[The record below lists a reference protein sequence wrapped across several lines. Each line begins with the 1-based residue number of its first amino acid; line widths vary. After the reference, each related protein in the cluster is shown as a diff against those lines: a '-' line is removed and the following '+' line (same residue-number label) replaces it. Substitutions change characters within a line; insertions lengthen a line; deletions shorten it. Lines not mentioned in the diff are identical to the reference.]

1 MPRRRS
7 WPRSWRTLR
16 PDPSE
21 REHVPDPIFERYKE
35 ALKAGHVAVLR
46 GRSDEAIAHYRE
58 AAEIAPDRP
67 LPHTSL
73 GGVLVREGRL
83 DEALAAYSRALG
95 RAPRDEA
102 ALNGRAEALLAAGR
116 QAEAAEI
123 LERLADVQAK
133 TDRRP
138 EALAT
143 LRRAEALESS
153 RARRRRIKELAAID
167 APPRPVRTRI
177 ASRLPRPRAKPVA
190 AVAPAAADAGE
201 AAAAEALAAVAIPPD
216 PETLL
221 ATADAL
227 LDDER
232 PAEAAEAY
240 AAAAAAFQGADEP
253 AAAFDACQRGLE
265 AAPGS
270 AIVHVELARLYL
282 VRGWRDRAADK
293 LLLLDRLML
302 VAGDEPGHQ
311 AAVALGQ
318 AALADEPRIAAWLAA
333 AGPPDRG

>member
-1 MPRRRS
+1 M
-7 WPRSWRTLR
+7 
-16 PDPSE
+16 
-21 REHVPDPIFERYKE
+21 PDPIFERYKE

-58 AAEIAPDRP
+58 AADIAPDRP

-83 DEALAAYSRALG
+83 DEALAAYARALG

-102 ALNGRAEALLAAGR
+102 ALSGRAEALLAAGR
-116 QAEAAEI
+116 GAEAAEI

-143 LRRAEALESS
+143 LRRAVALESS
-153 RARRRRIKELAAID
+153 RGRRRRIKELEAID

-177 ASRLPRPRAKPVA
+177 TSRLPRPRRPVA
-190 AVAPAAADAGE
+190 AAAPAAAEAGE
-201 AAAAEALAAVAIPPD
+201 AAAVESVIAAPAAPD

-221 ATADAL
+221 AAADAL
-227 LDDER
+227 LDDDLR
-232 PAEAAEAY
+232 VEAAEAY
-240 AAAAAAFQGADEP
+240 AMAAAAFQRIDEP

-282 VRGWRDRAADK
+282 ARGWRDRAADK

-302 VAGDEPGHQ
+302 VADDEPGHQ

-318 AALADEPRIAAWLAA
+318 TALADEPRIAAWLAA
-333 AGPPDRG
+333 AGAPDRG

>member
-1 MPRRRS
+1 M
-7 WPRSWRTLR
+7 
-16 PDPSE
+16 
-21 REHVPDPIFERYKE
+21 PDPIFERYKE

-46 GRSDEAIAHYRE
+46 GRSDEAIAHHRE

-83 DEALAAYSRALG
+83 DEALAAYSKALG

-102 ALNGRAEALLAAGR
+102 ALSGRADALLAAGR
-116 QAEAAEI
+116 PSEAAEV

-153 RARRRRIKELAAID
+153 RARRRRIKELESID

-177 ASRLPRPRAKPVA
+177 TSRLPRPRARPA
-190 AVAPAAADAGE
+190 ATVAPEAAE
-201 AAAAEALAAVAIPPD
+201 AAAAVDDVAAAPAPPD
-216 PETLL
+216 PEALL
-221 ATADAL
+221 AAANAL
-227 LDDER
+227 LDDDR
-232 PAEAAEAY
+232 QVEAAEAY
-240 AAAAAAFQGADEP
+240 AAAAAAFERIDEP

-282 VRGWRDRAADK
+282 ARGWRDRAADK

-302 VAGDEPGHQ
+302 VANDEPGHQ

-318 AALADEPRIAAWLAA
+318 SALADEPRVAAWLAA
-333 AGPPDRG
+333 AGAPDRG

>member
-1 MPRRRS
+1 M
-7 WPRSWRTLR
+7 
-16 PDPSE
+16 
-21 REHVPDPIFERYKE
+21 PDPIFERYKE

-73 GGVLVREGRL
+73 GGVLLREGRL

-102 ALNGRAEALLAAGR
+102 ALSGRAEALLAAGR
-116 QAEAAEI
+116 GPEAAEI
-123 LERLADVQAK
+123 LERLADVQAT

-153 RARRRRIKELAAID
+153 RARRKRIKALEAD
-167 APPRPVRTRI
+167 EAPSVPVRTRLK
-177 ASRLPRPRAKPVA
+177 ARLPRPAVRAPGGRHRKTATPEPVE
-190 AVAPAAADAGE
+190 PATPE
-201 AAAAEALAAVAIPPD
+201 PAEPPAPPD
-216 PETLL
+216 AETLL
-221 ATADAL
+221 RSADAL
-227 LDDER
+227 LDAGQR
-232 PAEAAEAY
+232 VEAAEAY
-240 AAAAAAFQGADEP
+240 AAAATTFQLSGET

-282 VRGWRDRAADK
+282 ARGWRERAVDK
-293 LLLLDRLML
+293 LILLDRLMV
-302 VAGDEPGHQ
+302 VADDADGHA
-311 AAVALGQ
+311 AAVAM
-318 AALADEPRIAAWLAA
+318 ARSTLADDPRLAAWLGAA
-333 AGPPDRG
+333 EGRQPGAEG

>member
-1 MPRRRS
+1 M
-7 WPRSWRTLR
+7 
-16 PDPSE
+16 
-21 REHVPDPIFERYKE
+21 PDPIFERYKE

-95 RAPRDEA
+95 RAPREEA
-102 ALNGRAEALLAAGR
+102 ALSGRTEALLSAGR
-116 QAEAAEI
+116 PDQAAEI

-138 EALAT
+138 EALVT

-153 RARRRRIKELAAID
+153 RARRRRIKELEAID
-167 APPRPVRTRI
+167 APLRPVRTRLT
-177 ASRLPRPRAKPVA
+177 SRLPRPRARPV
-190 AVAPAAADAGE
+190 AVAPAAAEAGE
-201 AAAAEALAAVAIPPD
+201 AAADEVIAPGAPPD

-221 ATADAL
+221 ASANAL
-227 LDDER
+227 LDDDR
-232 PAEAAEAY
+232 PVEAAEAY
-240 AAAAAAFQGADEP
+240 AAAAAAFERIDEP

-282 VRGWRDRAADK
+282 ARGWRDRAADK

-311 AAVALGQ
+311 AAVALRQ
-318 AALADEPRIAAWLAA
+318 AALADEPRIAAWLAT
-333 AGPPDRG
+333 AGTPDRG